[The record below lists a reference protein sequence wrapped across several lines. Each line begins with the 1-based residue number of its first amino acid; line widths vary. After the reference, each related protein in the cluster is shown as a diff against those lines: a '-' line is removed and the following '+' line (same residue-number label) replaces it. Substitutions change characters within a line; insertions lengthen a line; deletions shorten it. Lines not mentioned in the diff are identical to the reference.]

1 MTKKICKECRSKF
14 QAYQPDDD
22 ICDNCV
28 IDYGQ
33 TSLAE
38 DEGYEYLSTRPF
50 SFKGTLQGQIVTQ
63 QRGY

>member
-1 MTKKICKECRSKF
+1 MTRNICKQCGSKF
-14 QAYQPDDD
+14 QAYQREDD
-22 ICDNCV
+22 ICDGCV

-38 DEGYEYLSTRPF
+38 DESYYSSPQPF
-50 SFKGTLQGQIVTQ
+50 SFKSGLSGTIVTQ